1 MLLAL
6 HNVDSGYEHVKV
18 LHGVSLEV
26 GEGESVAVVGANGAG
41 KTTTLRVLMRLLPIW
56 RGSLHFADQDI
67 SSSPAHALARL
78 GIGYVPEGRGV
89 LTTLTVRE
97 NLEMGAHNRRA
108 RSALDVTMAEVCDL
122 FPALTSRMPE
132 PAGNLSGGQQQILSI
147 GRALMCRPRL
157 LVLDEPSLGLSPAIV
172 DQVFQALENL
182 QRDGQSILL
191 VEQSVKRVLK
201 LCSRA
206 YVLEQGR
213 VLLAGTSA
221 EVESDPRVRKA
232 YLGL

>member
-1 MLLAL
+1 MLKM
-6 HNVDSGYEHVKV
+6 HNVDSGYEQVKV

-41 KTTTLRVLMRLLPIW
+41 KTTTLRVLMRLLPMW

-89 LTTLTVRE
+89 LTTMTVRE
-97 NLEMGAHNRRA
+97 NLEMGAQTRSA
-108 RSALDVTMAEVCDL
+108 RSTLDVTLAEVCDL
-122 FPALTSRMPE
+122 FPALTGRMPE
-132 PAGNLSGGQQQILSI
+132 PAGNLSGGQQQMLSI
-147 GRALMCRPRL
+147 GRALMCHPRL
-157 LVLDEPSLGLSPAIV
+157 LVLDEPSLGLAPTIV
-172 DQVFQALENL
+172 DQVFEALENL
-182 QRDGQSILL
+182 KRDGQSILV
-191 VEQSVKRVLK
+191 VEQNVKRVLK

-206 YVLEQGR
+206 YVLEHGR
-213 VLLAGTSA
+213 VLLAGPSA
-221 EVESDPRVRKA
+221 DVESDPRVRKA